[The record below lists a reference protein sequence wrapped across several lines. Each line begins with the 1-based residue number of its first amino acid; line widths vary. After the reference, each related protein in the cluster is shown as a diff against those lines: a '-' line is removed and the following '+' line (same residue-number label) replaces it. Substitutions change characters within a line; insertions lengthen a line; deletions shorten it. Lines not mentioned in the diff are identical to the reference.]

1 MKRRELLRGLFALSA
16 AGVVN
21 GCRADDQRDHDDSH
35 HETKTLK
42 VVIQGPFAVVLKKRD
57 ERYSISAFIPPTVP
71 PEAVHQFR
79 FQTPM
84 SVVENPVPKYHFT
97 LGTEGLEVNERR
109 RPYIDHGLDD
119 MNFDL
124 GEYPAP
130 NYFVSIDLPVPDLI
144 TFIPPS
150 EPVVFVDGRI
160 AFAPLNHVLEYKVR
174 DLPKVLLHSEQ
185 LKDTA
190 PLAFSEIFKGYQDH
204 FNKEHEYKDKPGH
217 GPQFPRTKPELERP
231 SEADVYT
238 FFFGVG
244 VPPGM
249 LSDDAAVQHGLEFFN
264 KRLVPLFPNSKDLKP
279 LSEIRNYGDPCTPM
293 KKTAPARMQP
303 AVLRESMQKPRLL
316 LVTGAEDCRA
326 PGLMGGGG

>member
-16 AGVVN
+16 AGVLN
-21 GCRADDQRDHDDSH
+21 GCREKPDHDESH
-35 HETKTLK
+35 RETKTLK
-42 VVIQGPFAVVLKKRD
+42 VVIQGPFAVVLKKRE
-57 ERYSISAFIPPTVP
+57 ERYSISAFIPPDP
-71 PEAVHQFR
+71 LHQFR

-84 SVVENPVPKYHFT
+84 RVENTAPKYHFT

-109 RPYIDHGLDD
+109 RPYLDHGLDD

-130 NYFVSIDLPVPDLI
+130 NYFVSIDLPVPDLM

-150 EPVVFVDGRI
+150 EPVVFVDGRL
-160 AFAPLNHVLEYKVR
+160 AFAPLNHILEYKIRNVSE
-174 DLPKVLLHSEQ
+174 VLLHSGQ

-204 FNKEHEYKDKPGH
+204 FDKEQEYKDKPGH
-217 GPQFPRTKPELERP
+217 GPQAPRTKSELGQP

-238 FFFGVG
+238 YFFGVG
-244 VPPGM
+244 VPPGT
-249 LSDDAAVQHGLEFFN
+249 LSVDAAVQHGLEFFN

-279 LSEIRNYGDPCTPM
+279 LSEIRDYGYACTPM
-293 KKTAPARMQP
+293 PKTTPSSLKP
-303 AVLRESMQKPRLL
+303 TVLRQSMQKPRLL
-316 LVTGAEDCRA
+316 LVTGAEECRA
-326 PGLMGGGG
+326 PGLTGNCC